1 VLFVG
6 STRGEFRPA
15 VHAALA
21 AGVDVTVYGVG
32 WEAFLPADRIAAQF
46 LANDLLPAA
55 YASAGIVLND
65 HWRDMADL
73 GFLSNRLFDATATGT
88 RVISD
93 AANGLADVFGSAV
106 LTFRGEA
113 ELIELLGQPRDA
125 GFPSREER
133 LELAARVACDHSFDA
148 RASALIDA
156 AAGE

>member
-15 VHAALA
+15 VHASLA
-21 AGVDVTVYGVG
+21 AGVELTVYGVG
-32 WEAFLPADRIAAQF
+32 WEAFLPPERIAGEF

-65 HWRDMADL
+65 HWREMADL

-93 AANGLADVFGSAV
+93 AANGLADVFGSTV
-106 LTFRGEA
+106 LTFRDAA
-113 ELIELLGQPRDA
+113 ELMELLGRPRDT

-133 LELAARVACDHSFDA
+133 LELAARVARDHSFDA
-148 RASALIDA
+148 RAGVLIEA
-156 AAGE
+156 AAGI